1 MKKTN
6 KIHSSISIPWNN
18 KIYFIENKFL
28 LTDLLVRE
36 YIYKFFE
43 EEVKSLFSRLAVSN
57 KKNHILILFR
67 VLYTNNNI
75 ATIGPLKKLNIYDK
89 IYNLSSSPSK
99 TSVRS
104 LSQIQENIDNYIEYI
119 NNLIKFKDDHYKNEE
134 IKAIIFSF
142 GIREGE
148 ISSNLEKQDFNSIP
162 KVEVLKNNIQTFS
175 NYKLPIAFEPYKYEN
190 VVKLGK
196 YLYMVP
202 LKDSYFIKIKYTNKN
217 LTES

>member
-104 LSQIQENIDNYIEYI
+104 LSQIQENIDNDI
-119 NNLIKFKDDHYKNEE
+119 
-134 IKAIIFSF
+134 
-142 GIREGE
+142 
-148 ISSNLEKQDFNSIP
+148 
-162 KVEVLKNNIQTFS
+162 
-175 NYKLPIAFEPYKYEN
+175 
-190 VVKLGK
+190 
-196 YLYMVP
+196 
-202 LKDSYFIKIKYTNKN
+202 
-217 LTES
+217 